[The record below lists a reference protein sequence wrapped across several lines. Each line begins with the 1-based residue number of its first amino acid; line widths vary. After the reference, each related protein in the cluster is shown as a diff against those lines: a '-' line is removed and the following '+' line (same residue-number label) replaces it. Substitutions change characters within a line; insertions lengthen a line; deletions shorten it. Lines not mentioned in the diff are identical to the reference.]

1 MAKIENSVL
10 IDRPADAVWEFYTN
24 LANIPSLDPY
34 ILEARQDSPGPLGK
48 GSTLSL
54 RMEKWSL
61 LLRVT
66 EFEPS
71 RKVAYEALS
80 PGSLK
85 GSTDSYSLEPFDG
98 KTRIVETMDVK
109 SNGFFGLAGSF
120 FGRAAEKDVGIRL
133 GALKRILESA
143 GGREPQ

>member
-1 MAKIENSVL
+1 MAKIENSVV
-10 IDRPADAVWEFYTN
+10 IDRPADAVWRFYTN
-24 LANIPSLDPY
+24 MANIPGLDPY
-34 ILEARQDSPGPLGK
+34 ILEAKQDSPGPLGK

-61 LLRVT
+61 FLRVT
-66 EFEPS
+66 EFEPG
-71 RKVAYEALS
+71 RKLVYEALS

-85 GSTDSYSLEPFDG
+85 GSTDSYSLESFEG

-133 GALKRILESA
+133 SALKRTLESVA
-143 GGREPQ
+143 GREPQ